1 MPHDDRA
8 TRPADL
14 RPAASAAE
22 RFARAAEVARLAGMG
37 AERAARQ
44 AERPA
49 EGERGA
55 DRGTAPGPEARG
67 GTAARPAV

>member
-14 RPAASAAE
+14 RPQAAAE

-55 DRGTAPGPEARG
+55 DRGTAPGLKARG